1 MKLLVT
7 GSGTILGNNVVVEA
21 LKHKYHVIASY
32 RKSFP
37 KNLEKKKVILIHL
50 DLEKK
55 FNLNLKVDCL
65 VHCAS
70 AIPSDNL
77 NNKNMM
83 RVNYH
88 GFNRLASQLVK
99 NGCKKIIF
107 ISTMSVYGNIGV
119 KTVDLKTKT
128 KPVDSYGKSKLK
140 IEKLLEKFKKK
151 HNINFFILRLPA
163 LLGVNSNYNFISK
176 VLKKIKRNET
186 VSYTNPDL
194 KFNNFIHVKN
204 LAQIILKMIQLED
217 SKILNIAS
225 SRPVKLKN
233 IINSMYRF
241 EKKINSS
248 VVKKS
253 KNIGFNIKIDNYL
266 KKNFSLFSSNQ
277 TLKIFLK
284 DNSKT

>member
-119 KTVDLKTKT
+119 KTVDLNTKT

>member
-1 MKLLVT
+1 LKLLVT

-119 KTVDLKTKT
+119 KTVDLNTKT